1 MPTLPDKNFTTK
13 IVASSAEFVTDRCG
27 KLDAFL
33 RKVTAHSVLRTSAAL
48 ATFLEASEEAWAAW
62 TVRPQEGLILA
73 KQNGSGTAALK
84 HAANSLLTVPRAEE
98 MDVEYERLRTYFTE
112 LEVHLSECTYHSEK
126 LVRRQVKLAAA
137 LKEFGSAMGD
147 LAAGQSGA
155 AAHTLAQLS
164 TCCTT
169 LGESSGLK
177 AATLSNS
184 LSEPV
189 KEMQRSISGVQNAL
203 TARSEAH
210 AVRLA
215 LAAELDMKRERLL
228 RLRGAG
234 GSGDITRMAGE
245 EREVQVVQQ
254 RAEQA
259 KREYEMV
266 CVRMGGELKKADA
279 QRAANLSL
287 IARALG
293 EAEREMAADQAKA
306 YSLMGLGG
314 SAAAPPAGAAAAAA
328 ASAAAPV
335 AASTGA

>member
-1 MPTLPDKNFTTK
+1 M
-13 IVASSAEFVTDRCG
+13 
-27 KLDAFL
+27 
-33 RKVTAHSVLRTSAAL
+33 
-48 ATFLEASEEAWAAW
+48 
-62 TVRPQEGLILA
+62 Q
-73 KQNGSGTAALK
+73 
-84 HAANSLLTVPRAEE
+84 
-98 MDVEYERLRTYFTE
+98 LRTYFTE

-147 LAAGQSGA
+147 LAAGQAGA

-177 AATLSNS
+177 AAALSGT

-189 KEMQRSISGVQNAL
+189 KEMQRSIAGVQNAL

-215 LAAELDMKRERLL
+215 LASELETKRDRLL

-234 GSGDITRMAGE
+234 GNGDLTRMAGE
-245 EREVQVVQQ
+245 EREVQVCAQ
-254 RAEQA
+254 RAEQS
-259 KREYEMV
+259 KHEYEEV
-266 CVRMGGELKKADA
+266 CARMAIELKLADA
-279 QRAANLSL
+279 QRASDLSS

-293 EAEREMAADQAKA
+293 VAEREMAADQARA
-306 YSLMGLGG
+306 YSLMGING
-314 SAAAPPAGAAAAAA
+314 
-328 ASAAAPV
+328 
-335 AASTGA
+335 